1 MAKTFRTAGIMSGT
15 SLDGVDVALVDI
27 NWPAQGKPKIV
38 SLGHSTTPYTKKLR
52 QEILAVSNTTCHTRQ
67 IARLS
72 FQLAELYA
80 EAFLRCCEEHQISA
94 ESFELIGSHGQ
105 TIYHEGPLCTLQIGE
120 GAVIAERT
128 GVETVSNF
136 RPRDMAAGGHGAPLV
151 PFFDWLMLT
160 HAKKNRVAL
169 NLGGIANVHALPA
182 GGRAEDV
189 FAFDTGPANMVLDQ
203 LAVIATKGRQSYDKG
218 SRLALRGHLD
228 RALLDELLKD
238 SYFRQAPP
246 KSAGREQY
254 GEAFIA
260 RLMATQLPVE
270 DLIATATTFTAATVA
285 LGIERFIAPKF
296 AVEECIVAGGG
307 VHNPLLMSQLQGFL
321 PAVRVYSIEE
331 LGIPA
336 DAKEAIAFAL
346 LAVATKLGRPANLPS
361 ATGARH
367 PVVLGQIN
375 PARYK

>member
-1 MAKTFRTAGIMSGT
+1 MSGT
-15 SLDGVDVALVDI
+15 SLDGIDVAIVDI
-27 NWPAQGKPKIV
+27 TWPGQRPPRLKI
-38 SLGHSTTPYTKKLR
+38 LAHSTTPYSKKQR
-52 QEILAVSNTTCHTRQ
+52 QEILAVSNTNCHTRQ

-80 EAFLRCCEEHQISA
+80 GAVKATCDANGIPL
-94 ESFELIGSHGQ
+94 ESLDLIGSHGQ
-105 TIYHEGPLCTLQIGE
+105 TIYHEGPICTLQIGE

-160 HAKKNRVAL
+160 HPKRNRVAI

-182 GGRAEDV
+182 GARREEV
-189 FAFDTGPANMVLDQ
+189 FAFDTGPANMVVDQ
-203 LAVIATKGRQSYDKG
+203 LTALATQGRQSYDKG
-218 SRLALRGHLD
+218 ARLGLRGKLN
-228 RALLDELLKD
+228 RPLLDLLLRD
-238 SYFRQAPP
+238 PYFEQAPP

-260 RLMATQLPVE
+260 RLMKTKLPLE
-270 DLIATATTFTAATVA
+270 DLIATATSFSAATVA
-285 LGIERFIAPKF
+285 LGIERFISAKF
-296 AVEECIVAGGG
+296 EVEECIAAGGG

-321 PAVRVYSIEE
+321 PGVRVYSIEE

-336 DAKEAIAFAL
+336 DAKEAVAFAV
-346 LAVATKLGRPANLPS
+346 LAVATKLGRPSNLAS

-367 PVVLGQIN
+367 SVVLGQIN
-375 PARYK
+375 PAN